1 MELSI
6 TILEDE
12 EIFSKQLKQLL
23 KKWGDENHIMMSIHH
38 FFSGESFLKYNY
50 NEDELFFLDIDLKTM
65 NGMDIA
71 KQLRKDGFQGTIIF
85 LTAFSEY
92 VFEGYNVQALNYLL
106 KPINYQKLKKC
117 LQPIIKDRESSFHI
131 FRSKA
136 STIKIPYNK
145 ILAFTSYR
153 HYVDIITQIPISPEE
168 RCTKSYR
175 QKIALKNL
183 LQQLPSEFI
192 RCHRTV
198 IININKVMTLT
209 NTEVILSDGSVFP
222 VSESYLKNIQDAFSE
237 LLD

>member
-12 EIFSKQLKQLL
+12 EIHSKQLKQLL
-23 KKWGDENHIMMSIHH
+23 KKWGDENHIMMSIHL

-50 NEDELFFLDIDLKTM
+50 NEDELFFLDINLKTM

-92 VFEGYNVQALNYLL
+92 VFEGYNVQALNYLI
-106 KPINYQKLKKC
+106 KPIDYEKLKKC
-117 LQPIIKDRESSFHI
+117 LQPVIKDRESSFHI
-131 FRSKA
+131 YRSKTC
-136 STIKIPYNK
+136 TIKIPYNK

-153 HYVDIITQIPISPEE
+153 HYVDIITQVPIASEDYCP
-168 RCTKSYR
+168 KSYR

-222 VSESYLKNIQDAFSE
+222 VSESYQKNIQDAFSA